1 MFHDGRFMKAEQI
14 ERFLNICVA
23 ITAERDREQLLS
35 QILDTAMDLA
45 DCDAG
50 TLYLLEE
57 DGLHF
62 CRMVTRSLGIRQGDP
77 GNPVTFP
84 PVPLEDSFVC
94 SYAAMHNQT
103 ISIDDISANTEFD
116 LTGSIQYDEMT
127 GYKTKSMLV
136 VPMTNDKGEVI
147 GVMQLIN
154 ALGERGVFSKDI
166 ELLMTALASQ
176 AAISITNQQ
185 YSAQISDLLDSLVRA
200 LSNAIDERSPYTA
213 NHTRNMV
220 VLAERFLERVGEKT
234 DLFDKEKRRAFL
246 MSVWLHDVGKLAVPL
261 EVMDKATRLGD
272 HLEPLMERIRVMGL
286 LDKIATL
293 DGRLTQEELSNRDTE
308 RKQLK
313 EFILK
318 INDGGFL
325 NDEDRRQLED
335 LSERTYTDENGDNLP
350 WITAEELTC
359 LMIPKGTLTGE
370 ERAVIESHVSITR
383 KILKD
388 VDFPKEFSDVPGWAS
403 SHHEFINGEGYPAH
417 AKGEEL
423 PPETRLLTI
432 LDVFEAL
439 TASDRPYKKPMPA
452 ERALAIL
459 DSMVQEGK
467 IDNNILS
474 MFKESKAWEADQ

>member
-1 MFHDGRFMKAEQI
+1 MKTENL
-14 ERFLNICVA
+14 ERFLNICIA
-23 ITAERDREQLLS
+23 ITAEKDREKLLS

-84 PVPLEDSFVC
+84 PVPLEDSFIC
-94 SYAAMHNQT
+94 SYAAMHNKT
-103 ISIDDISANTEFD
+103 IDIDDIRTNAEFD

-127 GYKTKSMLV
+127 GYKTRSMLV
-136 VPMTNDKGEVI
+136 VPMTNDKGDVI

-154 ALGERGVFSKDI
+154 ALGENGTFSRDM
-166 ELLMTALASQ
+166 ELLVTALASQ
-176 AAISITNQQ
+176 AAICITNQQ
-185 YSAQISDLLDSLVRA
+185 YAARISDLLDSLVHA
-200 LSNAIDERSPYTA
+200 LSKAIDERSPYTA

-220 VLAERFLERVGEKT
+220 TLAERFLDRVGE
-234 DLFDKEKRRAFL
+234 EKGPFRAQNRRAFL

-261 EVMDKATRLGD
+261 EVMDKATRLGE

-286 LDKIATL
+286 LDQIAML
-293 DGRLTQEELSNRDTE
+293 EGRISQEDLSNRDAE
-308 RKQLK
+308 REQLK
-313 EFILK
+313 EFVLK
-318 INDGGFL
+318 INGGGFL
-325 NDEDRRQLED
+325 REEDRRRIEGLA
-335 LSERTYTDENGDNLP
+335 ERTFTDENGEMLP
-350 WITAEELTC
+350 WITADELAC
-359 LMIPKGTLTGE
+359 LLIPKGTLTSE
-370 ERAVIESHVSITR
+370 ERSVIESHVSITG

-388 VDFPKEFSDVPGWAS
+388 VDFPKEFCDVPVWAS

-423 PPETRLLTI
+423 PAETRLLTI

-439 TASDRPYKKPMPA
+439 TASDRPYKKPMPV

-459 DSMVQEGK
+459 DEMVQEGK
-467 IDNNILS
+467 LDGS
-474 MFKESKAWEADQ
+474 MLTLFKESKAWEADQ

>member
-1 MFHDGRFMKAEQI
+1 MKAEQI
-14 ERFLNICVA
+14 ERFLNICIA
-23 ITAERDREQLLS
+23 ITAERDREKLLS

-77 GNPVTFP
+77 GNPVTLP
-84 PVPLEDSFVC
+84 PVPLEDTFVC
-94 SYAAMHNQT
+94 SYAAMHNKT
-103 ISIDDISANTEFD
+103 IGIDDISTNTEFD
-116 LTGSIQYDEMT
+116 FSGSIQYDEMT
-127 GYKTKSMLV
+127 GYQTKSMLV

-176 AAISITNQQ
+176 AAISVTNQQ

-220 VLAERFLERVGEKT
+220 ALAERFLERVGEKT

-246 MSVWLHDVGKLAVPL
+246 MSIWLHDVGKLAIPL
-261 EVMDKATRLGD
+261 EVMDKATRLGE

-286 LDKIATL
+286 LDKIAML
-293 DGRLTQEELSNRDTE
+293 EGRLSSKELSDRDAE
-308 RKQLK
+308 REQLR
-313 EFILK
+313 EFIMK
-318 INDGGFL
+318 INGGSFL
-325 NDEDRRQLED
+325 DDEDKSRIKS
-335 LSERTYTDENGDNLP
+335 LSERTFTDENGEIIP
-350 WITAEELTC
+350 WISAEEIAC

-370 ERAVIESHVSITR
+370 ERAVIESHVSITG

-388 VDFPKEFSDVPGWAS
+388 VDFPKEFGDVPAWAS

-417 AKGEEL
+417 VKGDDL

-452 ERALAIL
+452 ERALVIL

-467 IDNNILS
+467 IDDNMLS
-474 MFKESKAWEADQ
+474 LFKESKAWEADL